1 MIAVDQCVRTNF
13 SYVSEGIEKTR
24 FKLTEE
30 KLLRMQ
36 RNEFDYKFFL
46 AFGMPS
52 SVLPFFAKS
61 CKKSFQPNTSLALF
75 LPCVQNVEKTYSKPT
90 VP

>member
-1 MIAVDQCVRTNF
+1 MIVAGKCVKLIF
-13 SYVSEGIEKTR
+13 SYVSEGIEKTG

-30 KLLRMQ
+30 KLIKMQ
-36 RNEFDYKFFL
+36 RKRFDFFL